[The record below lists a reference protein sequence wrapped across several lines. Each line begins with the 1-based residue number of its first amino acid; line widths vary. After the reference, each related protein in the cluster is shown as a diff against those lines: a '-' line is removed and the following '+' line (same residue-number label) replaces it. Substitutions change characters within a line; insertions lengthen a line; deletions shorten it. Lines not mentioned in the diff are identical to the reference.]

1 MSLLVFGK
9 TGQLALELQRLAP
22 DATYL
27 GRDRADQTQPEVCA
41 ALVRELKP
49 AAVINAAA
57 WTDVDGAETQ
67 EKAATIVNGE
77 TPGALAK
84 ACAEL
89 GIPFIHVSTDYVF
102 DGASKNPWHPT
113 DKTDPLNA
121 YGRSKLAGEE
131 AVFASGAVHA
141 IFRTSWVVS
150 AHGKNFVKTMLAL
163 GKTRESLQVVADQR
177 GAPTPAR
184 DLAAL
189 CLRAVDV
196 LKTDPNKAGTYHFAG
211 QPDTTWAGFAR
222 EIFKQSGL
230 KTQVEEVTSAAF
242 PRPAKRPANSR
253 LDCSTTEAAFGIKRP
268 DWRAGLADILKELR
282 A

>member
-27 GRDRADQTQPEVCA
+27 GRDQADQTNPDACA
-41 ALVRELKP
+41 ALIRKLNP
-49 AAVINAAA
+49 DAVINAAA

-67 EKAATIVNGE
+67 EDAATRVNAE

-89 GIPFIHVSTDYVF
+89 GIPLVHVSTDYVF
-102 DGASKNPWHPT
+102 DGTGEKLWKPSDPT
-113 DKTDPLNA
+113 GPQNA
-121 YGRSKLAGEE
+121 YGRSKLKGEQ
-131 AVFASGAVHA
+131 AIAASGAVHA
-141 IFRTSWVVS
+141 IIRTSWVVS

-163 GKTRESLQVVADQR
+163 GATRDKLTIVADQH

-189 CLRAVDV
+189 CVRAIEV
-196 LKTDPNKAGTYHFAG
+196 LKTEPNKAGTYHFAG

-222 EIFKQSGL
+222 EIFAQAGL
-230 KTQVEEVTSAAF
+230 KTTVEDVSTSAF

-253 LDCSTTEAAFGIKRP
+253 LDCTATEAAFGIKRP
-268 DWRAGLADILKELR
+268 DWRKGLADILKELPK
-282 A
+282 

>member
-22 DATYL
+22 DATFL
-27 GRDRADQTQPEVCA
+27 GRDVADQMNPEACA
-41 ALVRELKP
+41 TLVRNLKP
-49 AAVINAAA
+49 TAVINAAA
-57 WTDVDGAETQ
+57 WTDVDGAEVNREDAITVNARSP
-67 EKAATIVNGE
+67 AAIAT
-77 TPGALAK
+77 
-84 ACAEL
+84 ACREL
-89 GIPFIHVSTDYVF
+89 GIPFIHISTDYVF
-102 DGASKNPWHPT
+102 DGSGDDSWTPSDETA
-113 DKTDPLNA
+113 PLNA
-121 YGRSKLAGEE
+121 YGLSKLKGEQWVPSFAGPY
-131 AVFASGAVHA
+131 A

-150 AHGKNFVKTMLAL
+150 AHGKNFVKTMLTL

-222 EIFKQSGL
+222 EIFKQAGL
-230 KTQVEEVTSAAF
+230 KTIVEDVPTTAF

-268 DWRAGLADILKELR
+268 DWREGLAQIIKELPK
-282 A
+282 

>member
-9 TGQLALELQRLAP
+9 TGQLASELQRLAP
-22 DATYL
+22 DAIFL
-27 GRDRADQTQPEVCA
+27 GRAQADQRKPQSCA
-41 ALVRELKP
+41 AQVLAHDP

-67 EKAATIVNGE
+67 EAAATLVNGD
-77 TPGALAK
+77 TPGELAK

-102 DGASKNPWHPT
+102 DGSGKKPWHPT
-113 DKTDPLNA
+113 EKTAPLNV

-150 AHGKNFVKTMLAL
+150 SHGKNFVKTMLSL
-163 GKTRESLQVVADQR
+163 GATRDKLTVVADQH

-189 CLRAVDV
+189 CLQAVEV
-196 LKTDPNKAGTYHFAG
+196 LKSDPTKSGTYHFAG

-222 EIFKQSGL
+222 EIFAQAGL
-230 KTQVEEVTSAAF
+230 TTLVEDVPTSAF
-242 PRPAKRPANSR
+242 PRPAKRPSNSR
-253 LDCSTTEAAFGIKRP
+253 LDCTTTEAAFGVKRP
-268 DWRAGLADILKELR
+268 DWRIGLAEILKELPK
-282 A
+282 

>member
-27 GRDRADQTQPEVCA
+27 GRDRADQSKPQACA
-41 ALVRELKP
+41 AQILAHDP
-49 AAVINAAA
+49 TAVINAAA

-77 TPGALAK
+77 TPGALAR

-131 AVFASGAVHA
+131 AVYASGAVHA
-141 IFRTSWVVS
+141 IFRTSWVMS

-163 GKTRESLQVVADQR
+163 GATRNKLTVVADQH

-189 CLRAVDV
+189 CLKAVEV

-222 EIFKQSGL
+222 EIFAQAGL
-230 KTQVEEVTSAAF
+230 KTHVEDIPSTAF

-253 LDCSTTEAAFGIKRP
+253 LDCSATEAAFGVKRP
-268 DWRAGLADILKELR
+268 DWRIGLADILKELPK
-282 A
+282 